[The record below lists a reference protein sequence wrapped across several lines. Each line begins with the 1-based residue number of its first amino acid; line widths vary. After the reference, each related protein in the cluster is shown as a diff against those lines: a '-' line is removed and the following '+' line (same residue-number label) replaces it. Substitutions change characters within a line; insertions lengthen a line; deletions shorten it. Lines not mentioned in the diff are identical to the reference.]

1 MRLQDGSTL
10 SQEKIG
16 CADGAF
22 SFFSVLPVL

>member
-16 CADGAF
+16 YTDGAF